1 VKNTQRY
8 FTYLVRNYNLR
19 HASAYK
25 MHFFAAFLFHFF
37 GWFCFDGGGT
47 PIFCTHSHT
56 RTRTYYL
63 YLSLFHPSIN
73 GCVMVCVGPSQLV
86 FYVLAAICLAKKKEE
101 K

>member
-1 VKNTQRY
+1 MHLHIKCIFLQ
-8 FTYLVRNYNLR
+8 
-19 HASAYK
+19 
-25 MHFFAAFLFHFF
+25 HFFFTFLVGFVSTGAARPFF
-37 GWFCFDGGGT
+37 A
-47 PIFCTHSHT
+47 HT

>member
-1 VKNTQRY
+1 
-8 FTYLVRNYNLR
+8 
-19 HASAYK
+19 